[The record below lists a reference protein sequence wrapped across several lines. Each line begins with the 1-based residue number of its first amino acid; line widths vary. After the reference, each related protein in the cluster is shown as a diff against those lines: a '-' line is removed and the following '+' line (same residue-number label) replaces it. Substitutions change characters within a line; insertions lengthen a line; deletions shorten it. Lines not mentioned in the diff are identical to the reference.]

1 MRSSYLQF
9 IACPLSVRL
18 TLKIS
23 PPRFQFGRRV
33 ERQHVQM
40 INEKEMEY
48 FLPLKLPIF
57 FPLNQGGSRMGE
69 GAVFKMQSE
78 RKRQTTMVLLN
89 QCDLRSD
96 RGLEMHF
103 SEEQRPVGASIAEM
117 FKTRQE
123 TETDIPD
130 IAISWGTVV
139 VLWA

>member
-1 MRSSYLQF
+1 
-9 IACPLSVRL
+9 
-18 TLKIS
+18 
-23 PPRFQFGRRV
+23 
-33 ERQHVQM
+33 
-40 INEKEMEY
+40 
-48 FLPLKLPIF
+48 
-57 FPLNQGGSRMGE
+57 MGE

-130 IAISWGTVV
+130 IAISWGTAV